1 VYSKIIIRY
10 EIVTMDFEVQAMYY
24 ATANSSVGRILTD
37 KLMNFKLCLCIAPFI
52 ERWISDLR
60 VQRICIDAT

>member
-1 VYSKIIIRY
+1 
-10 EIVTMDFEVQAMYY
+10 MDFEVQAMYY